1 MSDSQI
7 TKKAIAVS
15 LKQLMDRR
23 GLKKITV
30 SDIVRNCGLNRQTFY
45 YHFEDKYDLI
55 NWIFYNDVIKSVVSN
70 RKTYDDLDS
79 MMLKMLGVMESEKPF
94 YMQAFNSAGQD
105 TFQKYFFDVTKG
117 LISEILDTMKE
128 AKDIEDDDKNFIVE
142 FYTYGLVGIIAQW
155 VRNGMKEAPEKLVG
169 RLRHFIDD
177 SKRFAAA
184 RYLKEIKSEDEGG

>member
-177 SKRFAAA
+177 SKRFA
-184 RYLKEIKSEDEGG
+184 

>member
-15 LKQLMDRR
+15 LKRLMSKKN
-23 GLKKITV
+23 LKKITV
-30 SDIVRNCGLNRQTFY
+30 ADIVRNCGLNRQTFY
-45 YHFEDKYDLI
+45 YHFQDKYDLV
-55 NWIFYNDVIKSVVSN
+55 NWIFYNDVIKAVMSN
-70 RKTYDDLDS
+70 RKKYDDLDS
-79 MMLKMLGVMESEKPF
+79 MMLKMLNIMESEKPF
-94 YMQAFNSAGQD
+94 YMQAFNSLGQN
-105 TFQKYFFDVTKG
+105 TFQTYFFDVTKG

-128 AKDIEDDDKNFIVE
+128 SNGIAGDDKNFIVE

-155 VRNGMKEAPEKLVG
+155 VRNGMKEAPEKLVS

-184 RYLKEIKSEDEGG
+184 RYLKEIKPET